1 MELAAAPQEL
11 SALAAMLWA
20 WAVDFI
26 PRFFGAAMVL
36 VLGYLAATWTARL
49 VSTFIA
55 RSQRIDN
62 TYIPSIQTVIRY
74 AILIFVGVAALS
86 QLGVQT
92 TSILTALGAAGL
104 AIGLALQGT
113 LSNIAAG
120 IMLLWLRPFRA
131 GEHIQVDTAEG
142 TVREIGLF
150 ATLLDA
156 PDGSFRFVPNA
167 QLWNRPLS
175 NFTRNPRR
183 LVELRITVGRRR
195 DVERARQIVLDIARA
210 DRRLI
215 GTPAPEVGLVEIAE
229 TTMVLVMRAWTPS
242 ASYLETRRDLLYA
255 IQRTLE
261 TTDLSPPRPDDGEP
275 PKPTITV
282 QRVGWAKARQRRGPP
297 YFASDPTRP

>member
-20 WAVDFI
+20 WTVDFM
-26 PRFFGAAMVL
+26 PRFLGAAMIL

-49 VSTFIA
+49 VSTVIG

-62 TYIPSIQTVIRY
+62 TYIPSIRTVIRY

-86 QLGVQT
+86 PLGVQT

-113 LSNIAAG
+113 LANIAAG
-120 IMLLWLRPFRA
+120 IILLWLRPFRA

-156 PDGSFRFVPNA
+156 PDGSFRFVPNS
-167 QLWNRPLS
+167 QLWNKPLT

-183 LVELRITVGRRR
+183 LVELRITVGRGI
-195 DVERARQIVLDIARA
+195 DVERARQVILDIARA
-210 DRRLI
+210 DRRV
-215 GTPAPEVGLVEIAE
+215 TKSPPPEVGLADIAE
-229 TTMVLVMRAWTPS
+229 TTMVLALRAWTPS
-242 ASYLETRRDLLYA
+242 ASFPETRRELVDA
-255 IQRTLE
+255 IQRALE
-261 TTDLSPPRPDDGEP
+261 TSDLSPPRSDDGESSP
-275 PKPTITV
+275 V
-282 QRVGWAKARQRRGPP
+282 QRGRGTAEGGGGGAISP
-297 YFASDPTRP
+297 

>member
-20 WAVDFI
+20 WAVDFM

-62 TYIPSIQTVIRY
+62 TYIPSIRTVIRY

-113 LSNIAAG
+113 LANIAAG
-120 IMLLWLRPFRA
+120 IILLWLRPFRA

-156 PDGSFRFVPNA
+156 PDGSFRFVPNS
-167 QLWNRPLS
+167 QLWNKPLT

-183 LVELRITVGRRR
+183 LVELRITVGRGI
-195 DVERARQIVLDIARA
+195 DVERARQIILDIARA
-210 DRRLI
+210 DRRV
-215 GTPAPEVGLVEIAE
+215 TKSPPPEVGLADIAE
-229 TTMVLVMRAWTPS
+229 TTMVLALRAWTPS
-242 ASYLETRRDLLYA
+242 ASYPETRRELVDA
-255 IQRTLE
+255 IQRALE
-261 TTDLSPPRPDDGEP
+261 TSDLSPPRSDDGESSP
-275 PKPTITV
+275 A
-282 QRVGWAKARQRRGPP
+282 QRGRGTAEGGGGGAISP
-297 YFASDPTRP
+297 